1 MSTLQKSASAV
12 LKEERGSA
20 PRDAKFDVFL
30 SHSSLDA
37 ADILR
42 LKRMI
47 EGEGLTVYVDWDSD
61 GSLDRKRVTIATAE
75 LLRHRLKSSSNLI
88 YADSANAEGSKWM
101 PWELGFFDGF
111 RPHHIFVL
119 PLVESKDAEY
129 SGREYLNLYPKLD
142 AIKQLYGRTQL
153 GFEKVNSGL
162 QTRTIML
169 KDAAF
174 GSGVFLN
181 AD

>member
-1 MSTLQKSASAV
+1 
-12 LKEERGSA
+12 
-20 PRDAKFDVFL
+20 
-30 SHSSLDA
+30 
-37 ADILR
+37 
-42 LKRMI
+42 MI

-61 GSLDRKRVTIATAE
+61 GFLDRNRVTIATAE

-88 YADSANAEGSKWM
+88 YADSANAEESKWM

-111 RPHHIFVL
+111 RPQHIFVL

-142 AIKQLYGRTQL
+142 AIKQLHGRTQL
-153 GFEKVNSGL
+153 GFEKVSSGL

-169 KDAAF
+169 KDAAT
-174 GSGVFLN
+174 GSGIFLN
-181 AD
+181 AN